1 MLLSYDLPASIK
13 GVGELET
20 ETGDEGGQLASIYE

>member
-1 MLLSYDLPASIK
+1 MLLSYDLPAPIK

-20 ETGDEGGQLASIYE
+20 ETGDVGGQLASEHL